1 MITTGKEILIRRQIK
16 IQISGFRN
24 NKYKFFHKTVIIML
38 CCFREKHMSGK
49 YIQLANM
56 LRTRAIRA
64 EESGENRLPTEME
77 IASEYM
83 VSRQTVRSALRVLE
97 EEGLIEKR
105 QGSGSYIRPRK
116 SESPSRHI
124 AVIATFID
132 DYIFPSILHDVQ
144 NIFAK
149 NGFSTLIYITENS
162 VGKERKI
169 LEELAESNIDA
180 ILIEGARTALPTPN
194 GKLFEAFRK
203 KGIPILFFHG
213 IYRNISSFPSVLD
226 DNEGGGYML
235 GRYLT
240 GKGHREIAG
249 IFKSDDSQ
257 GEERYLGL
265 VKAMTDAGMEIN
277 DSRFSWYDTEDRK
290 SIMNGNGY
298 GRDRLMSFIDQIH
311 NEVTAIAC
319 YNDEIAYNLIR
330 ILTGRGIRVPEDIA
344 VVSFDN
350 SFYSQI
356 SPIPITSLGH
366 RKSRIGMVA
375 AELLID
381 MIRGNTVQSAVLSW
395 DLTVRISG

>member
-1 MITTGKEILIRRQIK
+1 
-16 IQISGFRN
+16 
-24 NKYKFFHKTVIIML
+24 ML

-116 SESPSRHI
+116 AESPSRHI

-213 IYRNISSFPSVLD
+213 IYRNISGFPSVLD

-257 GEERYLGL
+257 GPERYYG
-265 VKAMTDAGMEIN
+265 VTSAMTDSQIRID
-277 DSRFSWYDTEDRK
+277 DSRFCWYDTEDRK
-290 SIMNGNGY
+290 DILSG
-298 GRDRLMSFIDQIH
+298 DLMEETKLSRFID
-311 NEVTAIAC
+311 ERLGDATALVC
-319 YNDEIAYNLIR
+319 YNDEIAYSAIQHLLR
-330 ILTGRGIRVPEDIA
+330 RGRTIPDDIA

-356 SPIPITSLGH
+356 GSVPITSLGH
-366 RKSRIGMVA
+366 KAPRSGIAA
-375 AELLID
+375 AELLLKMLEGTAAESVLLRWELIS
-381 MIRGNTVQSAVLSW
+381 RQS
-395 DLTVRISG
+395 G